1 MVSGSETVH
10 YQSDE
15 QMGRSVTSTADGGHD
30 SVANAATK
38 EEMDEL
44 AQALADAGIS

>member
-1 MVSGSETVH
+1 MHYEETEA
-10 YQSDE
+10 Q
-15 QMGRSVTSTADGGHD
+15 GRSVTSSATKGHD

-44 AQALADAGIS
+44 AAALAEAGIN